1 MVQESFKL
9 FIKPQLWG
17 CFKNFAVINVGV
29 SNVKNKV
36 AKKGQKSLQLII
48 VNKFL
53 RLEVIG
59 VASANEES
67 FIKGINEFVK
77 RKYFP
82 VYSMSVDIL
91 KVSCVHL
98 L

>member
-1 MVQESFKL
+1 MLETKW
-9 FIKPQLWG
+9 P
-17 CFKNFAVINVGV
+17 
-29 SNVKNKV
+29 
-36 AKKGQKSLQLII
+36 KKGQKSLQLII

-77 RKYFP
+77 GSIFQFIP
-82 VYSMSVDIL
+82 
-91 KVSCVHL
+91 
-98 L
+98 